1 MGQGGVCGGFVVE
14 QGAEKE
20 KPNGRVNRGRN
31 EVSVHL
37 EEHLGLVFGL
47 QLLRGWLQL
56 CRRGSVVVDVSNHL
70 AGLRG
75 EQGENES

>member
-1 MGQGGVCGGFVVE
+1 MGQGGGCGGFVVE

-20 KPNGRVNRGRN
+20 KPDGRT
-31 EVSVHL
+31 EVSIHL
-37 EEHLGLVFGL
+37 EEHFGLVFGL

-56 CRRGSVVVDVSNHL
+56 CRRGSVVADVSNKL

>member
-20 KPNGRVNRGRN
+20 KPDGRN
-31 EVSVHL
+31 EVSIHL
-37 EEHLGLVFGL
+37 EEHFGLVFGL

-56 CRRGSVVVDVSNHL
+56 RRRGSVVADVSNKL